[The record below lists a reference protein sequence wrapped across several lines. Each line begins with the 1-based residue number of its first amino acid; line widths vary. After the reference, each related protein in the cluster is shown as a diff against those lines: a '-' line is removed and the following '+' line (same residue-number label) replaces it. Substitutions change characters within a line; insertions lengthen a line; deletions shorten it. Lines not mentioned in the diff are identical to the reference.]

1 MGSTVEEIGVPM
13 GLSMGQGL
21 AAGWRCRWT
30 MAFRDPTSAS
40 STSLGNQSTGEEKS
54 NLTNSY

>member
-1 MGSTVEEIGVPM
+1 MGSTVEESGVPM
-13 GLSMGQGL
+13 GLSVGL
-21 AAGWRCRWT
+21 AAGWRWGWR